1 MTDDQGAVLLA
12 RLSDPDDHR
21 WTLPGGG
28 IELGEEPADAA
39 AREVQEESGYRVA
52 PGGAAR
58 CRLDRHAR
66 AVRCTAAGHPDR
78 VSRTRLGGEL
88 CDEVGG
94 STDVARWHAVEVL
107 GGIPRVELVDAALVM
122 AGIAHGV

>member
-1 MTDDQGAVLLA
+1 MLLA

-28 IELGEEPADAA
+28 IEFGEEPADAA
-39 AREVQEESGYRVA
+39 VREVQEETGYRVA
-52 PGGAAR
+52 LGELLGVDSIVAPGPSGAPRQGIRIVYRAR
-58 CRLDRHAR
+58 
-66 AVRCTAAGHPDR
+66 V
-78 VSRTRLGGEL
+78 VGGEL